1 MSKDIGNEFDPNS
14 ISVDQALQNIDSTI
28 NPLSETERVSL
39 RDALNRIVAN
49 DVLSP
54 INVPGYDNTAM
65 DGYAIRGDDIPQQGY
80 AQLKVVG
87 KSLAGHPYKGS
98 VSRGEAIRIMTGA
111 PIPSGADTIV
121 MQEHAQING
130 EYISINEQHKPRQH
144 VRYAGEDIRK
154 GGVAIARGKWL
165 TPADL
170 GLAASLGVSDINVF
184 RRARV
189 AFFSTGDELRSLGEP
204 LGEGQ
209 IYDSNRYTIF
219 GMLHR
224 LDVEIIDMGIIADCR
239 ELVKNALLAAA
250 ASADVVITS
259 GGVSVGEADY
269 IKGLLEEIG
278 QVNFWKIAMKPG
290 KPLAFGRIHN
300 AYFFGLPGNP
310 VSSMATFYQFVKP
323 ALLKLMGRTIVA
335 PTTVRMKCVSKLKKA
350 PGRIDYQ
357 RGIIKRDAQGEFVVE
372 STGAQGSH
380 VLSSMSSA
388 NCFIVLP
395 LEMGNVE
402 PGSWVDV
409 QPFEGIV

>member
-1 MSKDIGNEFDPNS
+1 MTKDIGNEFDPNS
-14 ISVDQALQNIDSTI
+14 ISVEQALERIETTVK
-28 NPLSETERVSL
+28 PLADAESVSL
-39 RDALNRIVAN
+39 RDALNRVTAEDI
-49 DVLSP
+49 LSP

-65 DGYAIRGDDIPQQGY
+65 DGYAIRSDDIPQHGY

-87 KSLAGHPYKGS
+87 KCLAGHPFKGT
-98 VSRGEAIRIMTGA
+98 VNRGEAVRIMTGA

-121 MQEHAQING
+121 MQEHAQLQG
-130 EYISINEQHKPRQH
+130 EYISINERHKPRQH
-144 VRYAGEDIRK
+144 LRYAGEDIRK

-165 TPADL
+165 APADL
-170 GLAASLGVSDINVF
+170 GLAASLGISEVRVY

-189 AFFSTGDELRSLGEP
+189 AFFSTGDELRSLGET

-219 GMLHR
+219 GMLRR
-224 LDVEIIDMGIIADCR
+224 LDVDIIDMGIIADNR
-239 ELVKNALLAAA
+239 ERVKNALLQAA
-250 ASADVVITS
+250 ASADAVITS

-269 IKGLLEEIG
+269 IKSLLEEIG

-290 KPLAFGRIHN
+290 KPLAFGCIGN

-323 ALLKLMGRTIVA
+323 AVLKLMGHSIIA
-335 PTTVRMKCVSKLKKA
+335 PTTVRMRCVSALKKA
-350 PGRIDYQ
+350 PGRVDYQ
-357 RGIIKRDAQGEFVVE
+357 RGVIKRDAQGEFVVE

-380 VLSSMSSA
+380 VLSSMSKA

-402 PGSWVDV
+402 PGAWVDV